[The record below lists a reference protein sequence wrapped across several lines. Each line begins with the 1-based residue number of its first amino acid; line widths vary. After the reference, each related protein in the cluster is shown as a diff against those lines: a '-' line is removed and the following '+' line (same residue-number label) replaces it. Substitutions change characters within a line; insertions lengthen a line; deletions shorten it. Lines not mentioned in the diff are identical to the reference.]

1 MEVTRLVAGIGHILR
16 LAEQPP
22 YPGAWAGW
30 RSLSSL
36 LMLVA
41 VACHREAMSVRFSG
55 YKLTAGGHG
64 KISRAIEGL
73 GYQLGLAGH

>member
-22 YPGAWAGW
+22 YPGMWAGW

-41 VACHREAMSVRFSG
+41 VECHLLAGIVKLSR
-55 YKLTAGGHG
+55 YKLTAYWDPG
-64 KISRAIEGL
+64 KISRAIEGF
-73 GYQLGLAGH
+73 GYRRGGG

>member
-1 MEVTRLVAGIGHILR
+1 MEVTRLVAGIVHILR

-22 YPGAWAGW
+22 YPGMWAGW

-41 VACHREAMSVRFSG
+41 VECHLLAVLVRLSRCKVSVV
-55 YKLTAGGHG
+55 GHG
-64 KISRAIEGL
+64 EISRVNEGL
-73 GYQLGLAGH
+73 GGRRAGG